1 VKHNY
6 YAHYKAEREAH
17 NRQFALAV
25 EQCTALVKRMDV
37 EASQHTAKVQ
47 LSLSLKHAR
56 NLRVGVAL
64 VLKGQSF
71 SVNLRLITRHFSV
84 PRG

>member
-6 YAHYKAEREAH
+6 YAYYKAEREAH

-37 EASQHTAKVQ
+37 EATQHAEKVYIFHMYI
-47 LSLSLKHAR
+47 SM
-56 NLRVGVAL
+56 LRMTL
-64 VLKGQSF
+64 QS
-71 SVNLRLITRHFSV
+71 
-84 PRG
+84 